1 MTKFTEFFASVWK
14 VIIKGDM
21 ERVPGYIAVGGL
33 SWVDGYCESQ
43 PVGAANQGNTQVL
56 LFLLWIGI
64 GVLWWCYYKRS
75 NIFKF
80 AKHVWTL
87 FKSSL
92 IANGRYIIRI
102 YTLQI
107 CHGITT

>member
-64 GVLWWCYYKRS
+64 GVYYDDVITKEATFLS
-75 NIFKF
+75 LQNMFG
-80 AKHVWTL
+80 HY
-87 FKSSL
+87 SS
-92 IANGRYIIRI
+92 
-102 YTLQI
+102 
-107 CHGITT
+107 HP